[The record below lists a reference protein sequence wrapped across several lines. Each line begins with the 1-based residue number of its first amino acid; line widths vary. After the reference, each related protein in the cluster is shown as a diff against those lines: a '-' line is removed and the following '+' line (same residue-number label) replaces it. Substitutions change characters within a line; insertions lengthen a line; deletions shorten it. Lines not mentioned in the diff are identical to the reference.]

1 MFNKEFGVFSFLM
14 CLVLVSVVGCYQ
26 VIVTGPSGESVTT
39 GPTSSKHQL
48 KIFRH
53 ARATLGDEDQDADKI
68 LKAATDVAKSNPDCN
83 ATLTRDGDVEEFT
96 WQQEDE
102 VGVVSSKYDF
112 EAVTSSRGVKVV
124 KDVQWCGA
132 SETFGAYW
140 GCALIPGI
148 AMVVKRVPYQDNPDY
163 ETEGILWLH
172 ELGHAYGLY
181 HVENYPKRVMLPGIA
196 PEHKKLTKSECG

>member
-1 MFNKEFGVFSFLM
+1 MKFKKLFGVFLFLL
-14 CLVLVSVVGCYQ
+14 CLAIISVVGCYQ
-26 VIVTGPSGESVTT
+26 VIVTGPSGKSVTT

-68 LKAATDVAKSNPDCN
+68 LKAATDVAQSNPGCN

-112 EAVTSSRGVKVV
+112 DVVTSSRGVKVV
-124 KDVQWCGA
+124 QDIQWCKTF
-132 SETFGAYW
+132 ETIAPIW
-140 GCALIPGI
+140 GCALRPGN
-148 AMVVKRVPYQDNPDY
+148 AMVVERVDQ
-163 ETEGILWLH
+163 ELEGALWLH
-172 ELGHAYGLY
+172 EFGHNQGLY
-181 HVENYPKRVMLPGIA
+181 DLYNDSHKNRVMYYSIGPDNKIFTQG
-196 PEHKKLTKSECG
+196 ECG